1 MTYRH
6 KHITTMTME
15 VIEVTSKGYKC
26 IVTDPKGRGK
36 VRTGKVEFFNRQ
48 DVEGDKALFTKE

>member
-15 VIEVTSKGYKC
+15 VIEVTAKGYKC
-26 IVTDPKGRGK
+26 IVTDPKGKGK
-36 VRTGKVEFFNRQ
+36 VRTGKVEFFDRQ
-48 DVEGDKALFTKE
+48 AVDGDKALFTKE